1 MSAEDEL
8 VEYEDAV
15 FVEEQADEVKADE
28 KATKK

>member
-15 FVEEQADEVKADE
+15 YEETDEIKGDD